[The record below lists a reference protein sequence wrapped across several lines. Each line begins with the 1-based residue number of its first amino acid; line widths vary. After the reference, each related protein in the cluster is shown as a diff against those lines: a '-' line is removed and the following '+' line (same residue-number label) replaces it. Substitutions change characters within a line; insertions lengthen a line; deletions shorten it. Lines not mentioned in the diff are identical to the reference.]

1 MKKLL
6 IATTNAGKLKE
17 ISNFL
22 SDLEVKIV
30 SIRDIGVFNDVKETG
45 KTYLENSQLKALYY
59 SKKSNY

>member
-45 KTYLENSQLKALYY
+45 KTYLENSQLKA
-59 SKKSNY
+59 